1 MSAEYSTLHE
11 TVADPISCPRCEID
25 VYSLGI
31 FIEDYL
37 INTFMELARRNKKS
51 DNIFEALAENHIA
64 RRDKMRE
71 LAYNSLNRSLIY
83 FYAQGGPVIEP
94 PVSEQYI
101 MKATPSFKQKNC

>member
-37 INTFMELARRNKKS
+37 INTFMELARRNK
-51 DNIFEALAENHIA
+51 NQIIFLKPWPKIILLGEIKCGTRL
-64 RRDKMRE
+64 
-71 LAYNSLNRSLIY
+71 
-83 FYAQGGPVIEP
+83 
-94 PVSEQYI
+94 
-101 MKATPSFKQKNC
+101 